1 MGPSRQSTM
10 PPDDKLVTRAQ
21 AGDTDAF
28 EHLVKRHQLPLRHYF
43 LRRDVDRTLV
53 DDLVQSTFLTVYT
66 RLDQLRDNH
75 AFLGWFYRIAHN
87 ALISDARW
95 QKAHEELSLDSL
107 IDSRGTPDEL
117 TYLPAAIEHF
127 PDYELARQALSTM
140 RPMLREAFLL
150 RHYAQCPAREVA
162 EVLSISVPAARKRIA
177 RANDYMQLWY
187 ATADS
192 ADDESE
198 RRYA

>member
-10 PPDDKLVTRAQ
+10 TPDDKLVTRAK

-43 LRRDVDRTLV
+43 LRRHADRALV
-53 DDLVQSTFLTVYT
+53 DDLVQSTFLIVYT
-66 RLDQLRDNH
+66 RLDQLRDNR
-75 AFLGWFYRIAHN
+75 AFLGWFYRIAYTT
-87 ALISDARW
+87 LVSDARW
-95 QKAHEELSLDSL
+95 QRAHETLSLDSL
-107 IDSRGTPDEL
+107 LNSNKTPEEL
-117 TYLPAAIEHF
+117 SYLPAAIEHF
-127 PDYELARQALSTM
+127 PDYELARQALRTM
-140 RPMLREAFLL
+140 SPMLREAFLL

-177 RANDYMQLWY
+177 RANDYMQIWY
-187 ATADS
+187 ATADDTD
-192 ADDESE
+192 AEAE